1 MERIFYIQP
10 WINAT
15 DFYLCYDLLFE
26 PSSQISQSQNSNII
40 DSFIN
45 SLSIQNLIKAKH
57 KLIVWESRN
66 DNKTFVLSTL
76 LLLDIL
82 IKIKEGT
89 YSGNMINMQHMLG
102 EVLIRVT
109 NLVIDELKKTKK
121 TSNQN
126 MYQIGKEIG
135 LPQYIIDLRHACT
148 HKNLPNYNSLV
159 FAIKYFFVWT
169 KENMW
174 DKQKEILNKE
184 NDLYQN
190 IKNALQE
197 NEGLEFELDTTNKG
211 NVEIKLEIEHL
222 MSIIEEMFIKIYQ
235 NCKYNKSNKKVVIT
249 NKNVIDGLDEL
260 YGDIERIEGEF
271 LVIFGF
277 HFIIEQLTNIYKAKE
292 SSDSLIEINDK
303 IAVLVYYANFIVKNS
318 KSIPDKL
325 CEIYESYLD
334 VLRYKLQKV
343 MEFIPKHKD
352 ILEIKK
358 MFDSMF
364 GDNSKYPIENDD
376 SYYEEH
382 SLLNKLCDI
391 PMEDNIEI
399 NENQNENNNC
409 SDKENHNDNEINIYE
424 TNNFLNQSEYFNTL
438 II

>member
-334 VLRYKLQKV
+334 VLSL
-343 MEFIPKHKD
+343 F
-352 ILEIKK
+352 
-358 MFDSMF
+358 
-364 GDNSKYPIENDD
+364 DNSSREI
-376 SYYEEH
+376 
-382 SLLNKLCDI
+382 SL
-391 PMEDNIEI
+391 P
-399 NENQNENNNC
+399 
-409 SDKENHNDNEINIYE
+409 
-424 TNNFLNQSEYFNTL
+424 FFV
-438 II
+438 